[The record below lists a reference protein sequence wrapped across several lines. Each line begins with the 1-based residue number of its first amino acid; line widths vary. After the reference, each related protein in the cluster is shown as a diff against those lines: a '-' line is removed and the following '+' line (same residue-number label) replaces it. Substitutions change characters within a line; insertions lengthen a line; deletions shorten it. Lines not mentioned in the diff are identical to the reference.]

1 MKYLKISLFVFFL
14 VAITS
19 GYAQN
24 NLDNYLSNYSY
35 ENRKEMKISSKQ
47 IVELLQ
53 SDQAILVDIRFAEE
67 QAAWGMDYALKMP
80 LPTLPER
87 YEELPKDKLIVAS
100 CPHKDRAIM
109 AMMFLKSKGYKAAYL
124 KDGLIGL
131 ADHLRGD
138 SAKKF
143 IRNFKNE

>member
-1 MKYLKISLFVFFL
+1 MENLKINLFVLFF

-19 GYAQN
+19 GYAQA
-24 NLDNYLSNYSY
+24 NLDTYLSNYTY

-47 IVELLQ
+47 IVQLLE
-53 SDQAILVDIRFAEE
+53 DDKALLVDIRFKEE
-67 QAAWGMDYALKMP
+67 QAAWGMNYTLKMP

-87 YEELPKDKLIVAS
+87 YNELPKNKLIVAS

-124 KDGLIGL
+124 KKGLIGL
-131 ADHLRGD
+131 ADYLRGD
-138 SAKKF
+138 RAKNF
-143 IRNFKNE
+143 IRDFKNE